1 MEIKL
6 DSEGFMVGIGD
17 HTPGQYHADPCK
29 HPSLSAHTAMRLLK
43 CPEDVMRT
51 HPKLGGAVRQRDYSD
66 AMDNGNL
73 VDALLTGAKYTPG
86 GPKQSHAALGK
97 GGKGLSPVEFEM
109 FGDLVIVD
117 ADAWASN
124 SAKEVREQAREQGK
138 TPILR
143 SDFDSQYGKVP
154 EYIARLE
161 LAGVTL
167 EGVQT
172 QVPIFWVE
180 ESSSG
185 QRVQCRGLLD
195 IVDTAECPETGAD
208 CGGVITD
215 LKTAADISDKALA
228 RSIFQWNYHVQGAVY
243 QRGYFKATDVITRVR
258 LAFLR
263 TTLPAARADWLG
275 QDWLQFGAL
284 LWERA
289 VDIWAECLN
298 TGYWPG
304 HELRREHLV
313 PEHYMIEDMK
323 RQLGVGE

>member
-1 MEIKL
+1 MTIEV
-6 DSEGFMVGIGD
+6 DAEGFMTGVGD
-17 HTPGQYHADPCK
+17 HTPAQYHADPCK
-29 HPSLSAHTAMRLLK
+29 HPSLSSHIAMRLLR

-51 HPKLGGAVRQRDYSD
+51 HPKLGGAVRQREYSD

-86 GPKQSHAALGK
+86 AKTSYAATGK
-97 GGKGLSPVEFEM
+97 NGKELAAVDYEM
-109 FGDLVIVD
+109 FGDLAIVD
-117 ADAWASN
+117 ADTWQSN
-124 SAKEVREQAREQGK
+124 SAKEVRELARGQGK

-143 SDFDSQYGKVP
+143 SDFASQYGKVP
-154 EYIARLE
+154 EYLARLE

-167 EGVQT
+167 EGVRT

-180 ESSSG
+180 ESSKG
-185 QRVQCRGLLD
+185 QKVQCRGLID
-195 IVDTAECPETGAD
+195 ILGPQTGED
-208 CGGVITD
+208 CGVVITD
-215 LKTAADISDKALA
+215 LKTAADITDKALA

-243 QRGYFKATDVITRVR
+243 QRGYFKATDVIARVR

-263 TTLPAARADWLG
+263 TTLPAARTEWLG

-289 VDIWAECLN
+289 VDTWAECLN

-304 HELRREHLV
+304 HELRRDPIV

-323 RQLGVGE
+323 RQLGVEE